1 MVQGELHIRDNIF
14 LASAKNVFVLC
25 SYIIFFFFFLE
36 TFFFDG
42 NLKKDI
48 RATESKTDWFNF
60 DILTL

>member
-14 LASAKNVFVLC
+14 HTSAKNACVLRSC
-25 SYIIFFFFFLE
+25 IIIFFFLIE

-48 RATESKTDWFNF
+48 RATESKTDRFNF

>member
-14 LASAKNVFVLC
+14 LASAKNVCVLR
-25 SYIIFFFFFLE
+25 SYIIFF
-36 TFFFDG
+36 FFFDG

-48 RATESKTDWFNF
+48 RATESKTDRFNL

>member
-14 LASAKNVFVLC
+14 HTSAKTRV
-25 SYIIFFFFFLE
+25 SYAVALLFFFLIE

-48 RATESKTDWFNF
+48 RATESKTDRFNF